1 MHVHFSVEYP
11 IKQDILRT
19 NFYFDNISTSER
31 SVIRAPPPHS
41 PGNPRM
47 NPQEGARLKNSWT
60 AGRPQHHGE
69 GLFCIE
75 DGGGNVTWSP
85 QRRVSY
91 LETTCTN
98 SSWTDFLLTL
108 RWRGCQVH
116 LFQGPA
122 CSPSMLAVAVDGT
135 CKMYCFESQLG
146 LSGYFE
152 DAFLTKNTVETSFV
166 NCIHGAIEHNPG
178 DGRCGAGKF
187 VAAPESSNKSS
198 GKVNEEGSQSAIVE
212 FC

>member
-60 AGRPQHHGE
+60 AGRQQDHGE
-69 GLFCIE
+69 GLLCIE

-85 QRRVSY
+85 QRI
-91 LETTCTN
+91 LEMGDVEQTSSPFRPVAGTSGSQKSWSRRDQNDTSRTN
-98 SSWTDFLLTL
+98 QND
-108 RWRGCQVH
+108 
-116 LFQGPA
+116 P
-122 CSPSMLAVAVDGT
+122 
-135 CKMYCFESQLG
+135 E
-146 LSGYFE
+146 
-152 DAFLTKNTVETSFV
+152 KNTEGLCLSIRKTRIS
-166 NCIHGAIEHNPG
+166 CHQHM
-178 DGRCGAGKF
+178 
-187 VAAPESSNKSS
+187 AA
-198 GKVNEEGSQSAIVE
+198 QSH
-212 FC
+212 

>member
-85 QRRVSY
+85 QR
-91 LETTCTN
+91 
-98 SSWTDFLLTL
+98 
-108 RWRGCQVH
+108 
-116 LFQGPA
+116 
-122 CSPSMLAVAVDGT
+122 
-135 CKMYCFESQLG
+135 

-166 NCIHGAIEHNPG
+166 NCIHGNPG

-198 GKVNEEGSQSAIVE
+198 GKNQVVRAAVLAKMPRLPSPPAPLGGPRGQLRDVVSPACPGSSLGPLPSETCMEPPPQGGVLLWM
-212 FC
+212 